1 MKSIL
6 IIGGTGL
13 LGKRISSLLSDKYE
27 ISILS
32 RKLMSNTVSIK
43 YFQWNPDNE
52 EIDLNAL
59 SADVIINLAGEGI
72 ADKRWTADRKKALI
86 DSRVKPAAFI
96 ARTLR
101 QHNIRPKL
109 YIGASAIG
117 IYGDRSDEALTE
129 SSSDGQGF
137 MVDCCRQW
145 ENASNEMLALVD
157 RLLILRIGIVLTT
170 QGGALPKL
178 AMTSSLGVLN
188 YFGNGAM
195 YYSWIHIDDI
205 VGIIET
211 AIDNAE
217 YSGVVNAVAPKALTN
232 KKFMQVMAE
241 SMAWPKLVLPAP
253 LFAIK
258 LALGEM
264 AAVVLNSNNVVPSKL
279 NTLKYNYRFP
289 RLLEA
294 LQDLQKRKV

>member
-1 MKSIL
+1 MQSIL

-13 LGKRISSLLSDKYE
+13 LGRHIAAKLCSKYE
-27 ISILS
+27 IRIMT
-32 RKLMSNTVSIK
+32 RKIIPNTDAVK
-43 YFQWNPDNE
+43 YYKWNPDKE
-52 EIDLNAL
+52 EIDLAAL
-59 SADVIINLAGEGI
+59 SADIIINLAGEGI
-72 ADKRWTADRKKALI
+72 ADSRWTADRKKALI

-117 IYGDRSDEALTE
+117 IYGDRGDEALVE
-129 SSSDGQGF
+129 SSGYGEGF
-137 MVDCCRQW
+137 MVDCCKQW
-145 ENASNEMLALVD
+145 ETASVEMLPLVD
-157 RLLILRIGIVLTT
+157 RLLVLRIGIVLTNK
-170 QGGALPKL
+170 GGALPKL
-178 AMTSSLGVLN
+178 MMTSPLGVLN
-188 YFGNGAM
+188 YFGNGGM

-205 VGIIET
+205 VGIIES
-211 AIDNAE
+211 AIE
-217 YSGVVNAVAPKALTN
+217 EVQYIGVINAVAPKAVSN

-241 SMAWPKLVLPAP
+241 SMPWPKLVLPAP

-264 AAVVLNSNNVVPSKL
+264 AAVVLNSNNVVPAKL
-279 NTLKYNYRFP
+279 RDLKYNYRFP
-289 RLLEA
+289 ALLEA